1 MTHTK
6 SKTRYL
12 ALILAALMLIG
23 LFPTSAF
30 AASIAD
36 GSTSVTVSLGNRQY
50 TVTICVMAFDLMSS
64 DLKHSLTVVTLISLY
79 SSAFYR

>member
-30 AASIAD
+30 AASLAD
-36 GSTSVTVSLGNRQY
+36 GSATATIALGNRNYYLKTTAGTSLGASAYQY
-50 TVTICVMAFDLMSS
+50 TTNDGLTGPGFCVN
-64 DLKHSLTVVTLISLY
+64 HV
-79 SSAFYR
+79 RP